1 MTAEELL
8 ASIEVYQKQ
17 LQQIEEALA
26 AAGNEDKSQLK
37 ELQANLLQLLE
48 LTLQQLNQQPL
59 SDEVKDD
66 RGFDS
71 KEQVTETIAPSNDT
85 NEDNNLDDEF
95 ALFKSEIAAIVGEDE
110 PEEETA
116 KYSKEELEAM
126 VGNHYRAPF
135 TEKWGGL
142 SYHNVVI
149 LSLVTQD
156 GGNINLGK
164 PEVKVLYSQP
174 TSTQMLTCRFF
185 LSGHCKY
192 SEDKCR
198 FSHGKVIPV
207 SEIKEYRDPNYDA
220 LVPGSRVLVQHSS
233 DLWTNATVQDILED
247 RSAFCIKYDKN
258 KEIAEVT
265 AMQLVPLCCEDS
277 MEQNSDDDYDD
288 AERLKKPEFIKDT
301 NPDSSDDESQI
312 FIPSA
317 NWYQNSLSCR
327 LGEWEKYTKGIG
339 SKLMLKMG
347 YVVGTGLGREGEGR
361 VEPVT
366 AYVYPQGVSLDRCME
381 LREASNGEEL
391 LEVEKRLDREKR
403 KEEAKSAQV
412 AERLRKQTSVFDIIN
427 KKLGGKGHTS
437 EDDTDDPKQKPAVNI
452 CSTVL
457 QKDTAKNLNM
467 KNYQISENI
476 RQLEKE
482 VQKMEKAKSRQSNN
496 KAALGIINT
505 KLEAKRLELQKFKEA
520 ELKVQGEQ
528 QKRRDTKKY
537 CVF

>member
-149 LSLVTQD
+149 LSLVTRD